1 MKRQSRVKG
10 IAISYLTTI
19 VRTLSK
25 LFLTP
30 LYLRILGL
38 DDFGFYQYVFSIAS
52 YVTILDFGITSVI
65 NTFSIKYKEAGDSD
79 GVENV
84 MFYTLMFS
92 CFSAAVIL
100 IFGTVIYIEASTV
113 FGAAIA
119 GRESLARILL
129 VIMISQLVMSMFQH
143 YFDGVILAAE
153 KYVTLR
159 TVDLVLIFIRCVIT
173 LLLLYSNVGVIS
185 IAIGDCLGIGLCLL
199 FEFIYCIKKLK
210 LKVKYHFK
218 DMALFKGIAK
228 LALALCLQSLISFL
242 NASIDKYVLGRYLS
256 TVAVTIYTLALTFS
270 TFFDEIAT
278 AIQRLYLPQVVK
290 LVSSGADGEEL
301 TDFVIVPGRYQ
312 LMLCGGVLGAFI
324 LFGRQ
329 FIEMW
334 SGRDT
339 LDAWAISLY
348 LMVPSVLP
356 LIQNVCLSI
365 LTAMNKRMFRSYVL
379 GGMAIANLF
388 LTIYLVKRIGLMG
401 APIGTFISLILG
413 NNIAMN
419 VYYKRVIGINVI
431 RLFRSILKGILP
443 CAIVAT
449 LACAPLTLVRAK
461 GIAWFIVEC
470 VAFCAVYGV
479 LLWFWGLNSAEK
491 KRIRKVAPFL
501 KARQRSE
508 EV

>member
-10 IAISYLTTI
+10 IAISYVSTA

-30 LYLRILGL
+30 IYLRVLGL
-38 DDFGFYQYVFSIAS
+38 DDYGFYQYIFSIAS

-65 NTFSIKYKEAGDSD
+65 NTFSIKYKEEGNRK

-84 MFYTLMFS
+84 MFYTLIFS
-92 CFSAAVIL
+92 CLAALIIAAFGAVI
-100 IFGTVIYIEASTV
+100 IIGAPTV
-113 FGAAIA
+113 FGSPID
-119 GRESLARILL
+119 GRVGLTRKLL
-129 VIMISQLVMSMFQH
+129 VLMISELIMLMFQH
-143 YFDGVILAAE
+143 YFEGVILAEE
-153 KYVTLR
+153 KYITLR
-159 TVDLVLIFIRCVIT
+159 SVDLIQIVIRCIIT
-173 LLLLYSNVGVIS
+173 LLLLFSNIGVMS
-185 IAIGDCLGIGLCLL
+185 IAMGDFLGVGLCLS
-199 FEFIYCIKKLK
+199 FEVYYCFKRLK
-210 LKVKYHFK
+210 LKVKYHYK
-218 DMALFKGIAK
+218 DMDLLRGIAK
-228 LALALCLQSLISFL
+228 LSLALCLQSFISFL
-242 NASIDKYVLGRYLS
+242 NSSIDKYVLGRYLS
-256 TVAVTIYTLALTFS
+256 TVAVTIYSVALTFS
-270 TFFDEIAT
+270 MFFDEIAT

-290 LVSSGADGEEL
+290 LVSSGADGEKL

-312 LMLCGGVLGAFI
+312 LVLCGGVLGAFI

-334 SGRDT
+334 SGKET

-379 GGMAIANLF
+379 GGMAVANLF

-419 VYYKRVIGINVI
+419 LYYKKVIGINVI
-431 RLFRSILKGILP
+431 RLFKSILKGIMP

-449 LACAPLTLVRAK
+449 VICIPFTLVNYR
-461 GIAWFIVEC
+461 GIVWFLVEC
-470 VAFCAVYGV
+470 IAFCIVYAL
-479 LLWFWGLNSAEK
+479 LLWFFGLNSAEK
-491 KRIRKVAPFL
+491 SRIAGALPTTVRNIISK
-501 KARQRSE
+501 
-508 EV
+508 

>member
-10 IAISYLTTI
+10 IAISYISTA

-30 LYLRILGL
+30 IYLRVLGL
-38 DDFGFYQYVFSIAS
+38 DDYGFYQYIFSIAS

-65 NTFSIKYKEAGDSD
+65 NTFSIKYKEDGNKE

-84 MFYTLMFS
+84 MFYTLVFS
-92 CFSAAVIL
+92 FLAALVIAAFGAVI
-100 IFGTVIYIEASTV
+100 IIGAPTV
-113 FGAAIA
+113 FGSPID
-119 GRESLARILL
+119 GRVGLTRKLL
-129 VIMISQLVMSMFQH
+129 VLMISELIMLMFQH
-143 YFDGVILAAE
+143 YFEGVILAE
-153 KYVTLR
+153 ERYITLR
-159 TVDLVLIFIRCVIT
+159 SVDLIQIVIRCIIT
-173 LLLLYSNVGVIS
+173 LLLLYSNIGVMS
-185 IAIGDCLGIGLCLL
+185 IAIGDFLGVGLCLS
-199 FEFIYCIKKLK
+199 FEIYYCFKRLK
-210 LKVKYHFK
+210 LKVKYHYK
-218 DMALFKGIAK
+218 DMDLLRGIAK
-228 LALALCLQSLISFL
+228 LSLALCLQSLISFL
-242 NASIDKYVLGRYLS
+242 NSSIDKYVLGRYLN
-256 TVAVTIYTLALTFS
+256 TVAVTIYTVALTFS
-270 TFFDEIAT
+270 MFFDEIAT

-290 LVSSGADGEEL
+290 LVSSGADGEQL

-312 LMLCGGVLGAFI
+312 LVLCGGVLGAFI

-334 SGRDT
+334 SGKDT

-348 LMVPSVLP
+348 LMVPSVFP

-419 VYYKRVIGINVI
+419 LYYKKVIGINVF
-431 RLFRSILKGILP
+431 RLFKSILKGIMP
-443 CAIVAT
+443 CAVMAT
-449 LACAPLTLVRAK
+449 CACIPLTLASVK
-461 GIAWFIVEC
+461 GFVWFIVEC
-470 VAFCAVYGV
+470 VVFCLVYGV
-479 LLWFWGLNSAEK
+479 LLWLWGLNSTEK
-491 KRIRKVAPFL
+491 NQIRNAVPFL
-501 KARQRSE
+501 KTRHSA
-508 EV
+508 

>member
-10 IAISYLTTI
+10 ITISYISTA

-25 LFLTP
+25 LLVTP
-30 LYLRILGL
+30 IYLRVLGL
-38 DDFGFYQYVFSIAS
+38 DDYGFYQYIFSIAS

-65 NTFSIKYKEAGDSD
+65 NTFSIKYKEEGNKE

-84 MFYTLMFS
+84 MFYTLVFS
-92 CFSAAVIL
+92 CLAALVIAAFGAVI
-100 IFGTVIYIEASTV
+100 IFGAPTV
-113 FGAAIA
+113 FGPSID
-119 GRESLARILL
+119 GRVGLTRKLL
-129 VIMISQLVMSMFQH
+129 VLMISELIMLMFQH
-143 YFDGVILAAE
+143 YFEGVILAE
-153 KYVTLR
+153 ERYITLR
-159 TVDLVLIFIRCVIT
+159 SVDLIQIVVRCIIT
-173 LLLLYSNVGVIS
+173 LLLLFSNIGVMS
-185 IAIGDCLGIGLCLL
+185 IAIGDFLGVGLCLS
-199 FEFIYCIKKLK
+199 FEIYYCFRRLR
-210 LKVKYHFK
+210 LKVKYHYK
-218 DMALFKGIAK
+218 DIDLLRGIAK
-228 LALALCLQSLISFL
+228 LSLALCLQSCISFL
-242 NASIDKYVLGRYLS
+242 NSSIDKYVLGRYLD
-256 TVAVTIYTLALTFS
+256 TVAVTIYSVALTFS
-270 TFFDEIAT
+270 MFFDEIAT

-290 LVSSGADGEEL
+290 LVSAGADGEQL

-312 LMLCGGVLGAFI
+312 LVLCGGVLGAFI

-334 SGRDT
+334 SGKDT

-348 LMVPSVLP
+348 LMVPSIFP

-419 VYYKRVIGINVI
+419 LYYKRVIGINVI
-431 RLFRSILKGILP
+431 RLFRNVLRGILP

-449 LACAPLTLVRAK
+449 LACAPLTLVHAK
-461 GIAWFIVEC
+461 GIAWFLVEC
-470 VAFCAVYGV
+470 IAFCVVYGV
-479 LLWFWGLNSAEK
+479 LLWAWGLNSMEK
-491 KRIRKVAPFL
+491 KRIRSAIPFL
-501 KARQRSE
+501 KAKRDA
-508 EV
+508 